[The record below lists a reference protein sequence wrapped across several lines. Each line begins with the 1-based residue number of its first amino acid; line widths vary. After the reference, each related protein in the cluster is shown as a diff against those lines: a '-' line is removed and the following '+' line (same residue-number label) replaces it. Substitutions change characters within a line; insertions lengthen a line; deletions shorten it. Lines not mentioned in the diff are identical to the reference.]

1 MPRRHHHWIRGFQ
14 PLRLVRTPDGFLEI
28 DYSIFDALLEE

>member
-1 MPRRHHHWIRGFQ
+1 LIVNVVDGVM
-14 PLRLVRTPDGFLEI
+14 VSPDGFLEI